1 MKRKYIYGAVAICFI
16 GIIGFSVSAST
27 NNLEL
32 NDLPKNQRNE
42 IIQQKLE
49 NQNSSNEL
57 PEIDYS
63 SKEAIFES
71 FGFTEEDRRDTMLMP
86 LELNSNSINK
96 EYIYDKMLNTIDY
109 YTSVQG
115 SFSLKKF
122 YSNVEYTVSY
132 CINGGEEHQ
141 SFEKFIN
148 TGDFP
153 AGYSFENDNEGPPRE
168 IVAYFDG
175 ETRIEA
181 AVAEREYNRSSD
193 TQGKNIIDS
202 YHIDVDEKEDCDFA
216 SLIKATSR
224 ITTDDEGINT
234 YYYRENLNGLGYS
247 RESVDPQ
254 ELAMGYLG
262 NFNTWSI
269 ANQEVILGRE
279 CSVIKG
285 SLSGH
290 YSEKLHT
297 TDFTLWVDNE
307 TGILIQLEG
316 YDAEGNLAEQLISH
330 DIIVNMPTTASAV
343 QAMFDE
349 G

>member
-1 MKRKYIYGAVAICFI
+1 MKRRYIYGAVAICFI
-16 GIIGFSVSAST
+16 GIMGFSVSAST
-27 NNLEL
+27 NSREL
-32 NDLPKNQRNE
+32 NDLPKEQQNE

-49 NQNSSNEL
+49 NSDSRNEL

-86 LELNSNSINK
+86 LELNSTDISK

-115 SFSLKKF
+115 SFSLEKF
-122 YSNVEYTVSY
+122 YSDVKYTVSY
-132 CINGGEEHQ
+132 CINGGDEHQ
-141 SFEKFIN
+141 SFEKFTN
-148 TGDFP
+148 EGDFP
-153 AGYSFENDNEGPPRE
+153 TGYSFKNESEVPPRE
-168 IVAYFDG
+168 IVSYFDG
-175 ETRIEA
+175 ETRTE
-181 AVAEREYNRSSD
+181 VAIAEDGYNRSG
-193 TQGKNIIDS
+193 TQKRDVIDS
-202 YHIDVDEKEDCDFA
+202 YCIDVAQKEDCDFA

-262 NFNTWSI
+262 DFNTWSI
-269 ANQEVILGRE
+269 TNQETILDRE
-279 CSVIKG
+279 CSVISG
-285 SLSGH
+285 SLSGR

-316 YDAEGNLAEQLISH
+316 YDAEGNLVEQLISH
-330 DIIVNMPTTASAV
+330 DIMVNMPTTASAV

-349 G
+349 A